1 MISGF
6 RFGFLGINDVPL
18 FTTVG
23 GAGGVYHRL
32 LPAVLVSDPARTRSA
47 QLTFSPATFCC
58 RALFFDSY
66 HRKLTFTP
74 LNYLPAKEGVML
86 GWVITCHDE
95 QAQEMLDRL
104 KPVWSA
110 GAVPGGKLLAR
121 VEHQYAEPDDVRCA
135 A

>member
-6 RFGFLGINDVPL
+6 RFGFLGITDVPL
-18 FTTVG
+18 FTTV
-23 GAGGVYHRL
+23 
-32 LPAVLVSDPARTRSA
+32 AVLVVFIIAFYLLCWYLIQRGRGCA
-47 QLTFSPATFCC
+47 ANLCPATFC
-58 RALFFDSY
+58 LPGTFFDSY

-95 QAQEMLDRL
+95 LAQEMLDRL
-104 KPVWSA
+104 KPNLVRWRSA
-110 GAVPGGKLLAR
+110 GRSITGAIQ
-121 VEHQYAEPDDVRCA
+121 HQYAEPDDVRCA